1 MTDRLAAD
9 LAALEFANDAFYQA
23 FAAADLSAMEAVWA
37 AQANVYCCHP
47 GWPPITNRDEVMASW
62 RDILANAGPVPIVC
76 AAPRPTLYG
85 DVGLVCCYERFGN
98 QHFVATNLF
107 IRADG
112 RPGTPW
118 RMIHHHAGPLARV
131 PEGVAAEAEDQPS
144 RH

>member
-1 MTDRLAAD
+1 MSAD

-23 FAAADLSAMEAVWA
+23 FAASDLTTMDAVWA
-37 AQANVYCCHP
+37 DQPAVFCIHP
-47 GWPPITNRDEVMASW
+47 GWAPITSRAEVMASW
-62 RDILANAGPVPIVC
+62 QEILKN
-76 AAPRPTLYG
+76 AAPIPVSCVAPKVTVFG

-98 QHFVATNLF
+98 QHLVASNLF

-112 RPGTPW
+112 RW

-131 PEGVAAEAEDQPS
+131 PDEAKVEDQPAP